1 MSLLGGLILWAQEP
15 IGYTDALFT
24 SVSAL
29 SHTGLTSVDFA
40 VFSTSSQVFVLIWIK
55 LGGLIMV
62 SLIPPSVRLVRLLW
76 DQRKDKYPNPQRSI
90 YIRVHVILIVTIICY
105 MLVIEGGA
113 FITIGSYLEA
123 NGEAGRIVSHNG
135 LRNYNRWWWSLFY
148 VVSSFQNAGFALFWN
163 SLIPFADNRV
173 ILLTLAFVIVAGYNL
188 WPAFLHL
195 ILWLES
201 KVFKGKNKEA
211 VELLLNNPR
220 HFYFLLFPLRDTI
233 KMLFGFFL
241 ITTMEYLIFF
251 VEWDNDQ
258 VYPKPFGPGDKL
270 LTNFYQVI
278 TTRNCGMNTVNIE
291 KLQFGHLALL
301 VVTMYISGFPFIM
314 TVYTTQSLIV
324 DQRRKAKRFRYQA
337 KRLMTRSFIFLYI
350 ALIVILL
357 IEYDRVSQKVI
368 PNAYLAV
375 AFEVSS
381 AFGNVGLSF
390 AIPNNNASY
399 SGLFHTVS
407 KLIIITIMLLGRH
420 RGLPDSIDPAIYFRN
435 QSVSFI
441 HDLTNNSPRN
451 LEKMEIELEIK

>member
-1 MSLLGGLILWAQEP
+1 
-15 IGYTDALFT
+15 
-24 SVSAL
+24 
-29 SHTGLTSVDFA
+29 
-40 VFSTSSQVFVLIWIK
+40 
-55 LGGLIMV
+55 
-62 SLIPPSVRLVRLLW
+62 
-76 DQRKDKYPNPQRSI
+76 
-90 YIRVHVILIVTIICY
+90 
-105 MLVIEGGA
+105 
-113 FITIGSYLEA
+113 
-123 NGEAGRIVSHNG
+123 
-135 LRNYNRWWWSLFY
+135 
-148 VVSSFQNAGFALFWN
+148 
-163 SLIPFADNRV
+163 
-173 ILLTLAFVIVAGYNL
+173 
-188 WPAFLHL
+188 
-195 ILWLES
+195 
-201 KVFKGKNKEA
+201 
-211 VELLLNNPR
+211 
-220 HFYFLLFPLRDTI
+220 
-233 KMLFGFFL
+233 
-241 ITTMEYLIFF
+241 MEYLIFF

-381 AFGNVGLSF
+381 AFGKVGLSF